1 MHHDLRRGRGA
12 ARVRGALSAFSS
24 SEHLATEAVVAY
36 VDGELSMT
44 AYQRAAAHV
53 SSCAEC
59 AADVDAQERMRSALR
74 SAAVLTMPVSLRG
87 LLCRIPESRADR
99 AEDPVAGVPQPGA
112 YRPGAVVER
121 AEGRFVAL
129 LKPPVLEQAA
139 PKPAV
144 HERVRRPFAL
154 SVLTVTA
161 LAVGAL
167 AVSAAAAAAPA
178 GPGAEL
184 LTRAAAP
191 AQRGAAVLPA
201 STAPHSQLA
210 SFGVMFPGAS
220 GAVGVT
226 APEETETG
234 MTEIE
239 SAQLGPAQT
248 RTSP

>member
-1 MHHDLRRGRGA
+1 MHHDLRRGRGTG
-12 ARVRGALSAFSS
+12 RVRGALSAFSS
-24 SEHLATEAVVAY
+24 SEHVATEAVVAY

-99 AEDPVAGVPQPGA
+99 AEDPAAGVALSGA
-112 YRPGAVVER
+112 FRPGAVVET
-121 AEGRFVAL
+121 AEGRFVAI

-167 AVSAAAAAAPA
+167 AVSAAAAAPA
-178 GPGAEL
+178 GPGAEP

-201 STAPHSQLA
+201 SAAPHSQLA

-226 APEETETG
+226 APEERATG
-234 MTEIE
+234 MAEIE